1 MPYYFPEIESTQV
14 FLKQLAQTEPN
25 LKHLEYAIADLQTA
39 GIGRHG
45 RSWISEKGNL
55 FLSVYL
61 HDVSLPLTWIPH
73 WVGVSLLHSLTALQ
87 IPESRL

>member
-45 RSWISEKGNL
+45 RTKVNL
-55 FLSVYL
+55 LQAFQVCKQQQIFVCNGRSLEVYAFEF
-61 HDVSLPLTWIPH
+61 IQ
-73 WVGVSLLHSLTALQ
+73 A
-87 IPESRL
+87 